1 MDPLQMDAIRYNK
14 ELDESLEKDGNISEE
29 LYFKLLE
36 AYRYDAASTVGWV
49 EAKLKV
55 LRRRL
60 SAGQPLYLFNATT
73 KSQTVVVTLEIYE
86 TWVET
91 NFPGVRI
98 K

>member
-1 MDPLQMDAIRYNK
+1 MDAIRYNK
-14 ELDESLEKDGNISEE
+14 ELDESLETDGSVSEE

-55 LRRRL
+55 LRQRL
-60 SAGQPLYLFNATT
+60 STGQPLYLFNANT
-73 KSQTVVVTLEIYE
+73 KCQTVVATSEKFA

-91 NFPGVRI
+91 HFPGVRA

>member
-1 MDPLQMDAIRYNK
+1 MDAIRYNK
-14 ELDESLEKDGNISEE
+14 DLDESLEKDGIVSEE

-49 EAKLKV
+49 EAKLRV

-73 KSQTVVVTLEIYE
+73 KSQAVVATLEDFA

-91 NFPGVRI
+91 HFPGVRA
-98 K
+98 